1 MSKNIQ
7 SLKLD
12 TISKLFCR
20 YRYFTQINFR
30 KDVWEIVEAG
40 ALTYL
45 LKVFNESYRFLIYTQ
60 MVISIYFNVNKNDVI
75 R

>member
-12 TISKLFCR
+12 KIPKLFCR
-20 YRYFTQINFR
+20 YGYFTQINFR
-30 KDVWEIVEAG
+30 KDVWEVVEAG